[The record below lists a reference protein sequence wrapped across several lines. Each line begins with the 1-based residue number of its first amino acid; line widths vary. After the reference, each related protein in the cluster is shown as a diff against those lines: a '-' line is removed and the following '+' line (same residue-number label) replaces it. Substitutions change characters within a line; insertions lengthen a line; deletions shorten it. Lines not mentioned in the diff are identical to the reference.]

1 VSGFLGTVAAALVGG
16 LILAGLLYLID
27 LAWRDNPVRRWWG
40 RRRAEAEA
48 RLLLSEFRRRAAG
61 NLDHTIAIEKAARRA
76 GVNDPGPAVA
86 LLREREL
93 VVGAEAGTKS
103 IHVRLT
109 PKGLRATTIHRP

>member
-1 VSGFLGTVAAALVGG
+1 MSGFLATVAATVVGG
-16 LILAGLLYLID
+16 LILAGLLYLVD

-48 RLLLSEFRRRAAG
+48 RLLLAEFRRRAGG

-86 LLREREL
+86 LLKEREM
-93 VVGAEAGTKS
+93 VVGAEAGTRS

-109 PKGLRATTIHRP
+109 PKGLGTASTHRP